1 MFTLGY
7 EAYFALDLIIN
18 SLLVIIIKRKGNTFY
33 IKSKLS

>member
-18 SLLVIIIKRKGNTFY
+18 SLLVIIKRKGNTFY